1 MAAVN
6 MTEGSSP
13 RHLINY
19 SLPLIAGNLF
29 QLTYNV
35 VDSIIAG
42 RFIGK
47 EALAAEGTANP
58 GDEHRDPGDFRY
70 LYGRICADERV
81 FRGGRVRE
89 AKAGDV
95 HHGDLRLLFLPGR
108 GRPGR
113 AAGKA
118 LLAALNVPEEL
129 LDMASTYLRII
140 FLGAPFTY
148 FYNAVSSAL
157 KSVGTP
163 GRL

>member
-6 MTEGSSP
+6 MTEGSIP

-58 GDEHRDPGDFRY
+58 VMSIVILGISGICMGASVLMSEFFGAGE
-70 LYGRICADERV
+70 YGKLK
-81 FRGGRVRE
+81 RE
-89 AKAGDV
+89 MSTTVIFGCYFSLAVAVLGV
-95 HHGDLRLLFLPGR
+95 
-108 GRPGR
+108 
-113 AAGKA
+113 
-118 LLAALNVPEEL
+118 LLA
-129 LDMASTYLRII
+129 
-140 FLGAPFTY
+140 
-148 FYNAVSSAL
+148 
-157 KSVGTP
+157 
-163 GRL
+163 